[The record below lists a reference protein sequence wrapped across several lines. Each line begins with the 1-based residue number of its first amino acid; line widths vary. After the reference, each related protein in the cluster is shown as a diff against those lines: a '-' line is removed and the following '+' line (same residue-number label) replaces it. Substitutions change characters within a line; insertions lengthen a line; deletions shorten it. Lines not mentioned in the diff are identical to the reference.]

1 MLMRILLGIFASIMF
16 SLQVHAVDLASLSNK
31 DVIAGLKE
39 ALSQSSSAAVA
50 KLGVENGFL
59 GNQRVK
65 IPLPNKLQ
73 KIDGAMR
80 KFGLGKYSDEL
91 ISSMN
96 RAAEAA
102 VPEAKTLLLDA
113 VKKMSVQDA
122 KGILTGGDDAATQY
136 FRNKT
141 ESRLRAK
148 FLPIVTKTVH
158 QVGVVGKYDEFTG
171 KAAALGLTDHPNL
184 EQYVTQKALD
194 GLFLMMKDEEKA
206 IRSNPADYSGKLLKK
221 VFSAVSR

>member
-1 MLMRILLGIFASIMF
+1 MRTLLGIFAWLMF
-16 SLQVHAVDLASLSNK
+16 SLPAHAVDLASLSDK
-31 DVIAGLKE
+31 DVVAGLKE
-39 ALSQSSSAAVA
+39 ALSQGSSAAIA

-65 IPLPNKLQ
+65 IPLPDKLQ
-73 KIDGAMR
+73 KIDAAMR

-91 ISSMN
+91 ITGMN

-102 VPEAKTLLLDA
+102 VPEAKTLLLGA
-113 VKKMSVQDA
+113 VKKMSMQDA

-136 FRNKT
+136 FRNNT
-141 ESRLRAK
+141 ESQLRAK
-148 FLPIVTKTVH
+148 FLPIVTKTMR
-158 QVGVVGKYDEFTG
+158 QVGVVKKYDEYAA
-171 KAAALGLTDHPNL
+171 KAAVLGLADHPNM

-194 GLFLMMKDEEKA
+194 GLFLIMKDEEKA

-221 VFSAVSR
+221 VFSAVAR

>member
-1 MLMRILLGIFASIMF
+1 MRILFAVFTLWLSA
-16 SLQVHAVDLASLSNK
+16 LPAQAVDLASLSNK
-31 DVIAGLKE
+31 DVVSGLKE

-59 GNQRVK
+59 GNPKVK
-65 IPLPNKLQ
+65 IPLPDKLQ
-73 KIDGAMR
+73 KIEGTMR
-80 KFGLGKYSDEL
+80 RFGMGGTADEL
-91 ISSMN
+91 ITSMN

-102 VPEAKTLLLDA
+102 VPEAKTLLLGA

-136 FRNKT
+136 FRNNT
-141 ESRLRAK
+141 ENQLRTK
-148 FLPIVTKTVH
+148 FEPIVSKTVR
-158 QVGVVGKYDEFTG
+158 QVGLVEKYDAFAG
-171 KAAALGLTDHPNL
+171 KAATLGLKDTPNM

-206 IRSNPADYSGKLLKK
+206 IRTSPAQYSGKLLQK
-221 VFSAVSR
+221 VFGAVGH

>member
-1 MLMRILLGIFASIMF
+1 MRILFAVFMLSV
-16 SLQVHAVDLASLSNK
+16 LPAQAVDLASLSNK
-31 DVIAGLKE
+31 DVVSGLKE

-59 GNQRVK
+59 GNERVK
-65 IPLPNKLQ
+65 IPLPDKLQ
-73 KIDGAMR
+73 KIEGTMR
-80 KFGLGKYSDEL
+80 KFGMGSTADEL
-91 ISSMN
+91 ITSMN

-102 VPEAKTLLLDA
+102 VPEAKTLLLGA

-136 FRNKT
+136 FRNHT
-141 ESRLRAK
+141 ENQLRAK
-148 FLPIVTKTVH
+148 FQPIVSKSVL
-158 QVGVVGKYDEFTG
+158 QVGLVEKYNAFAG
-171 KAAALGLTDHPNL
+171 KAAALGWKDTTNM

-206 IRSNPADYSGKLLKK
+206 IRAHPAEYTGKFLQK
-221 VFSAVSR
+221 VFGAAAR